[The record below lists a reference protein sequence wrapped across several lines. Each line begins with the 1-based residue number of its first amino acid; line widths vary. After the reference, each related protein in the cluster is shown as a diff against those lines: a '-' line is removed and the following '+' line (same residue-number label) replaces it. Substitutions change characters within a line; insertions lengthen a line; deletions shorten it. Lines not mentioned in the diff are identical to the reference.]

1 MIRHGRQFDFSAEHG
16 HCQTDDLPRKYAK
29 ISHKGDGIAF
39 MTTERQAADAR
50 TGIRLRSGMAV
61 LNINSLIINRIA

>member
-16 HCQTDDLPRKYAK
+16 HRQTDDLPRKSAK
-29 ISHKGDGIAF
+29 ISHKGDDIAF

>member
-16 HCQTDDLPRKYAK
+16 HCQTDDQPRKSAK

-39 MTTERQAADAR
+39 MTTERQTANAR

-61 LNINSLIINRIA
+61 LNINSLIINRIV

>member
-1 MIRHGRQFDFSAEHG
+1 
-16 HCQTDDLPRKYAK
+16 
-29 ISHKGDGIAF
+29 

-50 TGIRLRSGMAV
+50 TGIRMRSGMAV

>member
-1 MIRHGRQFDFSAEHG
+1 MADSLTLAQSMD
-16 HCQTDDLPRKYAK
+16 TDKQMTCPESLQ

-50 TGIRLRSGMAV
+50 TGIRMRSGMAV
-61 LNINSLIINRIA
+61 LNINSLIINRIV